1 MGGIG
6 TKAIIDINQTA
17 NRFESSIVLRMNDKN
32 LDANSILGLSMTLL
46 SATSYKL
53 EIHGTDEAEA
63 KAAMVEMFNKHN
75 LILERLKGL
84 KERSKRC

>member
-1 MGGIG
+1 
-6 TKAIIDINQTA
+6 
-17 NRFESSIVLRMNDKN
+17 MNDKN
-32 LDANSILGLSMTLL
+32 LDAKSILGLSMTLL

-63 KAAMVEMFNKHN
+63 KAAMVEVFNKHN

-84 KERSKRC
+84 KERSKRVLTSPDMSVKSMMALLS

>member
-17 NRFESSIVLRMNDKN
+17 NQFQSSIVLRMNDKN
-32 LDANSILGLSMTLL
+32 LDAKSILGLSMTLL

-53 EIHGTDEAEA
+53 EIHGPDEAGA
-63 KAAMVEMFNKHN
+63 KAAMAEVFNKHN
-75 LILERLKGL
+75 LLVEVI
-84 KERSKRC
+84 